1 MVVTSMNEK
10 NLSDVSFCIEYFFL
24 FIMPVLFSQKVDKV
38 DKEGGKND
46 ERKGVNKDNF
56 YFHFLHQKN

>member
-1 MVVTSMNEK
+1 MNEK
-10 NLSDVSFCIEYFFL
+10 NYLMYHFVLNIFFYSSCL
-24 FIMPVLFSQKVDKV
+24 CFSLKKLIIVT